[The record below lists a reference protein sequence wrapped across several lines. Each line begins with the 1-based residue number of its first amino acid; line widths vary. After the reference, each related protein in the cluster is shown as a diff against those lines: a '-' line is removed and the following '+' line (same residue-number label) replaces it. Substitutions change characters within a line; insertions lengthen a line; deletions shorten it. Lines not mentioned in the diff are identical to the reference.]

1 MVLSHVSRRPPL
13 RYSSSLPGMTEE
25 LLAPPPTSYSRSLVS
40 PTGLS
45 IIQVSTA
52 YHTVG
57 MRCVRAHDASRSDTE
72 RKQRLK

>member
-25 LLAPPPTSYSRSLVS
+25 LLAPPPMSYSSSLVS
-40 PTGLS
+40 PTGFS

-52 YHTVG
+52 YQTAGV
-57 MRCVRAHDASRSDTE
+57 RCVRAHDASRGNNG
-72 RKQRLK
+72 